1 MSSVV
6 ILSRYFRFMRAVNVR
21 GRALCTCVKRNRST
35 EVKINDVLGFKYKI
49 ALHFAAVTKWPEML
63 LNKK

>member
-1 MSSVV
+1 
-6 ILSRYFRFMRAVNVR
+6 MRVFNVR
-21 GRALCTCVKRNRST
+21 SRALCTCVKRNRSP
-35 EVKINDVLGFKYKI
+35 EVKITDVLGFKYKI